1 MELPV
6 NSDNQSGFTLIE
18 FCVAVLIM
26 MVGLLGLLQ
35 TVNTA
40 ADHNLA
46 NILRNEAVTIADNYM
61 VAAKSSVVDT
71 ASLNALVS
79 ITTPILVSTRIRS
92 GTKSYSV
99 TRVVSNA
106 STNSKEIVVTVTWD
120 HKGKTVQHMISS
132 LVVNPSI

>member
-1 MELPV
+1 MEQHV

-40 ADHNLA
+40 TDQNLA
-46 NILRNEAVTIADNYM
+46 NILRNEATTIADNQM
-61 VAAKSSVVDT
+61 VEAKSSVVNT

-99 TRVVSNA
+99 TRSVSTA
-106 STNSKEIVVTVTWD
+106 STNSKEVVVTVIWQ
-120 HKGKTVQHMISS
+120 HKGKTVRHMISS
-132 LVVNPSI
+132 LVVNPGI